1 MGHKYNKT
9 SSTSPRRTSLCRSRQ
24 HKRPIRPRERC
35 LLKTIKYRHSHHMT
49 MGKEEKSELTFNQK
63 FDVVSSAIILVGTA
77 VIVGYYL
84 LKCLI
89 DFLF

>member
-35 LLKTIKYRHSHHMT
+35 LLKTIKSRHSYNIT
-49 MGKEEKSELTFNQK
+49 MVGMSPEQWDKLVKDLEFNHKVDMWLTRFM
-63 FDVVSSAIILVGTA
+63 VAGCIA
-77 VIVGYYL
+77 V
-84 LKCLI
+84 LI
-89 DFLF
+89 YFGV

>member
-1 MGHKYNKT
+1 
-9 SSTSPRRTSLCRSRQ
+9 
-24 HKRPIRPRERC
+24 
-35 LLKTIKYRHSHHMT
+35 MT